1 MKMLARCLLLWI
13 GSLLMTSV
21 CFAETLEA
29 FLDKTEVAYG
39 EPIELKIVYD
49 GTDVSS
55 VRPDLDDLR
64 RDFSIYSSSS
74 SVQTSIINGKS
85 ETRKSWSIGL
95 MPRKEGKIIIPEIS
109 VGNNK
114 TSALEINV
122 LSPDS
127 SVEIEPEKQT
137 NQAQSTPDVYVEL
150 TLDQP
155 KPYVQQ
161 EVNAVLTI
169 HDKKGIQLSREPLFF
184 GDDQWIIR
192 SLGQPA
198 VDYKNNNEREI
209 KFYYA
214 LFPQKS
220 GVIRIPEVQIDGYY
234 ESFTQNSTKPST
246 IGDLFRLFE
255 IDIDH
260 MFGVQKPISVR
271 TKSEKV
277 EVQPIASGFENLWW
291 LPAKNA
297 AMAAKWDMMKPE
309 FKVGQAVSR
318 EITFV
323 AQGVDE
329 AQMPEIS
336 LNSISEVK
344 LYPEKPQISS
354 FVDDGFVSSKLVM
367 RVVYI
372 PQKSGE
378 IMIPAIEI
386 PWFNT
391 ETQQMEKAVVPA
403 QKITVKPDGSSL
415 ADDKQISAQIKETD
429 SFDTAMK
436 MPKKEPA
443 RPQNNLWLWLGIVG
457 AFLAGMMIS
466 FCIMR
471 PKVNRALT
479 SKHENALKQIRQA
492 LERQDYRALR
502 DSLLAFAKQ
511 TFPQEKVVHI
521 QDLCALLH
529 NEEFSAQMNL
539 LNGILYA
546 DQTAQLDADLILSV
560 LKNAAKRKNDQP
572 SEKEPLPKLYK

>member
-39 EPIELKIVYD
+39 EPIELKIVYN

-127 SVEIEPEKQT
+127 SVEIEPEKQG

-192 SLGQPA
+192 SLGQPV

-209 KFYYA
+209 KFY
-214 LFPQKS
+214 
-220 GVIRIPEVQIDGYY
+220 
-234 ESFTQNSTKPST
+234 
-246 IGDLFRLFE
+246 
-255 IDIDH
+255 
-260 MFGVQKPISVR
+260 
-271 TKSEKV
+271 
-277 EVQPIASGFENLWW
+277 
-291 LPAKNA
+291 
-297 AMAAKWDMMKPE
+297 
-309 FKVGQAVSR
+309 
-318 EITFV
+318 
-323 AQGVDE
+323 
-329 AQMPEIS
+329 
-336 LNSISEVK
+336 
-344 LYPEKPQISS
+344 
-354 FVDDGFVSSKLVM
+354 
-367 RVVYI
+367 
-372 PQKSGE
+372 
-378 IMIPAIEI
+378 
-386 PWFNT
+386 
-391 ETQQMEKAVVPA
+391 
-403 QKITVKPDGSSL
+403 
-415 ADDKQISAQIKETD
+415 
-429 SFDTAMK
+429 
-436 MPKKEPA
+436 
-443 RPQNNLWLWLGIVG
+443 
-457 AFLAGMMIS
+457 
-466 FCIMR
+466 
-471 PKVNRALT
+471 
-479 SKHENALKQIRQA
+479 
-492 LERQDYRALR
+492 
-502 DSLLAFAKQ
+502 
-511 TFPQEKVVHI
+511 
-521 QDLCALLH
+521 
-529 NEEFSAQMNL
+529 
-539 LNGILYA
+539 
-546 DQTAQLDADLILSV
+546 
-560 LKNAAKRKNDQP
+560 
-572 SEKEPLPKLYK
+572 